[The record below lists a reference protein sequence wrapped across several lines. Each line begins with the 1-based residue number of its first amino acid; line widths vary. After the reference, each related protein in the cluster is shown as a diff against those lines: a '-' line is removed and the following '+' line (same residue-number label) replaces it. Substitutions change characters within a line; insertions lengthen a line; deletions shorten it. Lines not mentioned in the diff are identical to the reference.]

1 MEANLESLI
10 FTLKTSNYLPVGMFQ
25 FYYQLLKP
33 ALNFRSQPLTSPEF
47 TTRFLVALA
56 VRAMFSIT

>member
-10 FTLKTSNYLPVGMFQ
+10 FTLKTSNYLQVGMFK

-47 TTRFLVALA
+47 TT
-56 VRAMFSIT
+56 